1 MKLFLLTRDNYR
13 WDEYDAFVI
22 RAKNEDEA
30 RELVSKVDRFEAIH
44 WLDKTV
50 SKCEEIKIKGDKKII
65 LSSFYAGWKRGD
77 VKI

>member
-1 MKLFLLTRDNYR
+1 MKLFLLTRDNYT

-30 RELVSKVDRFEAIH
+30 RKLAAKEGERSFESVH

-50 SKCEEIKIKGDKKII
+50 STCEEIKIKGDKEII
-65 LSSFYAGWKRGD
+65 LSSFNAG
-77 VKI
+77 